1 MYDNKKMF
9 ILGMARSG
17 YEVAKVLAKHN
28 CTILITD
35 MKEQDEEK
43 VNELKQLGIN
53 LIVTDKP
60 EELLDNTF
68 DYVVKNPGI
77 KVEHPVC
84 LKAETLNI
92 PVINEL
98 EVAYHYL
105 PANTKIV
112 AITGS
117 NGKTTTTT
125 LTYEILKAANLPAH
139 LGGNIG
145 FPMCSLLN
153 DLKENDIIVIELSAQ
168 QLHDFYDFKTDIG
181 ILTNLTPV
189 HLDHFKTYENYKR
202 CKKKIFNHHTNSDLA
217 ILNGNDQDV
226 LDLTNDIKSNKVYFS
241 ANKKCD
247 IYIENSA
254 IHYNGEEIIKL
265 DEIRVKGNHN
275 YENIMCAIVVAKKFN
290 VSNEVIKEVLNK
302 FSGVEH
308 RLEFVKKL
316 NNREFYNDSK
326 ATNVTSTIIA
336 LDSFNKPTILL
347 LGGLDRGHSFDE
359 LLPHMKN
366 VKLVVCYG
374 ETKDRILDF
383 CNQNKIECYKTE
395 ILEEAT
401 KLAYN
406 LSGENDVILLSPA
419 CASWDQY
426 EKFEDR
432 GDDFK
437 RIVELLK

>member
-17 YEVAKVLAKHN
+17 YEVAKTLAKHN

-43 VNELKQLGIN
+43 VKELKELGIN
-53 LIVTDKP
+53 LIVTDEP
-60 EELLDNTF
+60 EELLDNTY

-84 LKAETLNI
+84 LKAESLNI

-105 PANTKIV
+105 PKNVKII

-125 LTYEILKAANLPAH
+125 LTYEILKKANLPVH

-153 DLKENDIIVIELSAQ
+153 DIKENDIIVIELSAQ

-189 HLDHFKTYENYKR
+189 HLDHFKTYENYQR
-202 CKKKIFNHHTNSDLA
+202 CKKKIFNHHTQNDLA
-217 ILNGNDQDV
+217 ILNGNNQDV
-226 LDLTNDIKSNKVYFS
+226 LNLTSDIKSTKVYFS

-247 IYIENSA
+247 IYIENQA
-254 IHYNGEEIIKL
+254 IYYNNEEIIKL
-265 DEIRVKGNHN
+265 EDIKIKGNHN

-290 VSNEVIKEVLNK
+290 VTNEIIKEVLNN

-308 RLEFVKKL
+308 RLEFVKRL
-316 NNREFYNDSK
+316 NKREFYNDSK

-359 LLPHMKN
+359 LLPHMQN

-374 ETKDRILDF
+374 QTKERILEF
-383 CNQNKIECYKTE
+383 CNKNKIECYKKDT
-395 ILEEAT
+395 LEEAT

-406 LSGENDVILLSPA
+406 LSEENEVILLSPA

-426 EKFEDR
+426 AKFEDR

-437 RIVELLK
+437 RIVELLR